1 MEIAQLEQMASLIGE
16 PTRAKILWSLL
27 DGKAYTATELSI
39 MAGAT
44 PQNASMHLG
53 KLVQANLLKVDSQG
67 RHRYYSFARDEV
79 AYAIEG
85 MANLIPAVGS
95 KQTNRTKDIP
105 IRYCRSCYD
114 HLAGKVGVLLSESL
128 LKYNYIKMV
137 EDRYEITEAGWG
149 WLSYLEID
157 TPALHKI
164 RRPLVKPCLDWSER
178 RYHISGA
185 LGAVLLSYMLEKD
198 WVRRISNSREILITS
213 KGRSNLY
220 DLLALSL
227 KSFPNLADLTY

>member
-1 MEIAQLEQMASLIGE
+1 M
-16 PTRAKILWSLL
+16 

-79 AYAIEG
+79 AYAIEA
-85 MANLIPAVGS
+85 MANLIPAVD
-95 KQTNRTKDIP
+95 TKVSDLTKHVP
-105 IRYCRSCYD
+105 SRYCRSCYD

-185 LGAVLLSYMLEKD
+185 LGAALLSYMLEKD

>member
-1 MEIAQLEQMASLIGE
+1 MEIEQLEHLASLIGE
-16 PTRAKILWSLL
+16 PIRTKILWSLL

-67 RHRYYSFARDEV
+67 RHRNYSFARDEV
-79 AYAIEG
+79 AYAIEA
-85 MANLIPAVGS
+85 MANLVPVVAS
-95 KQTNRTKDIP
+95 KQANLTKDMP

-128 LKYNYIKMV
+128 LNYNYIEMV
-137 EDRYEITEAGWG
+137 EERYDITKAGWD
-149 WLSYLEID
+149 WLSSLKID
-157 TPALHKI
+157 TQALQKI

-178 RYHISGA
+178 RYHIAGA

-198 WVRRISNSREILITS
+198 WVRRISNSREIMITS

-220 DLLALSL
+220 DLLGLSL
-227 KSFPNLADLTY
+227 K